1 MGEEIVIDHSVEP
14 HAAEKIVNTTPIL
27 VENTTLSGTVT
38 PYPDQ
43 VNFINNGQYSYNQTT

>member
-1 MGEEIVIDHSVEP
+1 MGEEIVVDHSVEP